1 MRTRFFF
8 AALMAAATMSA
19 TAMTNDNES
28 NSETNAAPAV
38 ETTVKSTPVTHVFF
52 YDNTKVE
59 YNLDEEGRV
68 ASKVRYTM
76 NADGKWTPTT
86 AYSVFY
92 GDKVTTLSCAKWNE
106 KKHTFTSHPQQVKYS
121 AERYPEV
128 LIMPM
133 PRR

>member
-28 NSETNAAPAV
+28 NMETGATPAV
-38 ETTVKSTPVTHVFF
+38 EKMVKSTPVTHTFF
-52 YDNTKVE
+52 YDNSKVE

-68 ASKVRYTM
+68 ASKVRYVMGT
-76 NADGKWTPTT
+76 DGEWIPTT

-92 GDKVTTLSCAKWNE
+92 GDRVTTLSCSKWNE
-106 KKHTFTSHPQQVKYS
+106 KKHVFTSNPQQVKYD
-121 AERYPEV
+121 AEKYPEV

-133 PRR
+133 PKR

>member
-28 NSETNAAPAV
+28 NSETTATPAV
-38 ETTVKSTPVTHVFF
+38 ETTVKGTPVTHVFF

-59 YNLDEEGRV
+59 YNLDENGRV

-76 NADGKWTPTT
+76 NADGEWTPTT
-86 AYSVFY
+86 AYTVFY
-92 GDKVTTLSCAKWNE
+92 GDQETTLSCSKWNE
-106 KKHTFTSHPQQVKYS
+106 KKHAFISNPQQVKYN
-121 AERYPEV
+121 AENYPEV
-128 LIMPM
+128 LFMPM